1 MPPATLPFTPDVVGH
16 VARLFVYPVKSCAG
30 IELQDALLLE
40 TGLEWDRRWMVVDE
54 AGEFVTQRTLPRMAL
69 VRPGFAQGAGKGA
82 GQGALLLRAP
92 GMPAL
97 PVPLQSDAPAVTVR
111 VWDDSLDA
119 DDMGDAAAAWFSD
132 FLGKRLRLVRFARG
146 ARRLSSR
153 RWTGDLDAALQFND
167 AFALLVA
174 SSTALDEVNRRLEER
189 GDAPVGIERFRP
201 NLVLGGVPAHDEDH
215 MSLLQLTTAGGVVQ
229 LQPVKPCVRC
239 TIPNVD
245 PASGHSHPAVSDA
258 LQGYRQDARMDGAIT
273 WGMNA
278 IVRAGAGLRIS
289 VGQRVEASYRFD

>member
-1 MPPATLPFTPDVVGH
+1 MPPATLPFTPDVTGH
-16 VARLFVYPVKSCAG
+16 VARLFIYPVKSCAG
-30 IELQDALLLE
+30 IELQEALLLE
-40 TGLEWDRRWMVVDE
+40 TGLEWDRRWMVVDA

-69 VRPGFAQGAGKGA
+69 VRPAFE
-82 GQGALLLRAP
+82 QGALLLRAP

-97 PVPLQSDAPAVTVR
+97 PVPLQSDAPAVAVR
-111 VWDDSLDA
+111 VWDDALAA
-119 DDMGDAAAAWFSD
+119 DDMGDAAAAWLSD
-132 FLGKRLRLVRFARG
+132 FLGQRLRLVRFAAG

-153 RWTGDLDAALQFND
+153 KWTGDFDATLQFND

-174 SSTALDEVNRRLEER
+174 SSAALDEVNRRLEER
-189 GDAPVGIERFRP
+189 GEAPVGIERFRP

-215 MSLLQLTTAGGVVQ
+215 MGLLQLTTAGGVVQ

-278 IVRAGAGLRIS
+278 IVRAGAGLRLA
-289 VGQRVEASYRFD
+289 VGQPAAASYRFD